1 MLRYPMKLTK
11 EGDTFIVSFPD
22 VPEAHTFGED
32 VKEAK
37 TRALDALL
45 TAFDAYMKDRRPIP
59 RPSLKGRHFVTM
71 PPLMEAKLALYDAMR
86 EQHVNKS
93 ELSRRLKWH
102 LPQVDRVL
110 NVRHASRLDS
120 LEEALAAVK
129 RRMTIQIE
137 KSA

>member
-11 EGDTFIVSFPD
+11 P
-22 VPEAHTFGED
+22 
-32 VKEAK
+32 
-37 TRALDALL
+37 
-45 TAFDAYMKDRRPIP
+45 
-59 RPSLKGRHFVTM
+59 
-71 PPLMEAKLALYDAMR
+71 
-86 EQHVNKS
+86 

-137 KSA
+137 KYA